1 MVSSIKI
8 IKSWN
13 LAASLATILWAL
25 SGSMDAYHGQYPR
38 STLTMHTYV
47 SIFVFICVRV
57 VKWKPSYDANSRSK
71 FCAENLN
78 NHGDIHAYFA
88 A

>member
-1 MVSSIKI
+1 M
-8 IKSWN
+8 KSWN

-47 SIFVFICVRV
+47 FPYCSARPTLLTSLHSGWLPIG
-57 VKWKPSYDANSRSK
+57 YD
-71 FCAENLN
+71 
-78 NHGDIHAYFA
+78 GDTIVGDLHFA
-88 A
+88 LTFFF